1 MDDLVAVD
9 AAAAALDLVLRMQ
22 RQLARPRDEVALGLH
37 VGILGERTHP
47 PQDLTSTL
55 SGARGSTGRL
65 SYANREPVDH
75 VQDVHLRE
83 READQ
88 GVPPVEED
96 RRRHAVRVSGWR
108 GS

>member
-22 RQLARPRDEVALGLH
+22 RQLARPGDEVALGLH

-55 SGARGSTGRL
+55 SGARGLTGRL
-65 SYANREPVDH
+65 SYANRERVDH
-75 VQDVHLRE
+75 VQDVYLRE
-83 READQ
+83 HAADQ
-88 GVPPVEED
+88 AVAPVEKD

-108 GS
+108 